1 MCYIHA
7 MILNSLAVFA
17 IFLALAPGPL
27 SAQTTTPQTT
37 AAQPRTPVAR
47 PQTPATR
54 PQASS
59 PYPEP
64 ATVPA
69 KPDCNGIPCED
80 QQPRTIFVPSAPA
93 PTVWPIHDK
102 ILWGVYLVLAFVAY
116 AGVFILRKIERNT
129 RAIEAMAGAA
139 QETASAA
146 LETAQSALLH
156 AQSIVNAERPW
167 VLVTAE
173 PARGGDGSFEITATN
188 RGRTPATVTLALDQV
203 VFAADE
209 AHLPGVPEFKPVE
222 SGARFVPVI
231 LLPGEAA
238 ILKTVRREDAE
249 ALCGSDEKFASIES
263 WEERLYLCGKVT
275 YADLIAPSGK
285 EAHET
290 NWCCWYIH
298 GKQRSALVP
307 AGGDEYNAH
316 T

>member
-1 MCYIHA
+1 
-7 MILNSLAVFA
+7 MILKGLA
-17 IFLALAPGPL
+17 IFAVLLAMAPGPI
-27 SAQTTTPQTT
+27 SAQATAPPATHPQTS
-37 AAQPRTPVAR
+37 ATPPKTPLAH
-47 PQTPATR
+47 PQTPAAA
-54 PQASS
+54 PQTSS
-59 PYPEP
+59 PYPVP

-69 KPDCNGIPCED
+69 KPDCNGVPCED
-80 QQPRTIFVPSAPA
+80 QQPRFIVTLPAPA
-93 PTVWPIHDK
+93 PTPWPIHDR
-102 ILWGVYLVLAFVAY
+102 ILWAACLMLAFVGY

-129 RAIEAMAGAA
+129 RAIEAMAGVA
-139 QETASAA
+139 QETAIAA
-146 LETAQSALLH
+146 SEAAQSALLH
-156 AQSIVNAERPW
+156 AQAIVNAERPW

-173 PARGGDGSFEITATN
+173 PSHGVESSFEITATN
-188 RGRTPATVTLALDQV
+188 RGRTPATITSALDQI
-203 VFAADE
+203 VFAGDE

-238 ILKTVRREDAE
+238 ILKTFRREDVK
-249 ALCGSDEKFASIES
+249 ALTGSDEKFASIES
-263 WEERLYLCGKVT
+263 WAERIYLCGKVT

-307 AGGDEYNAH
+307 AGGAAYNTH